1 MYGSTAPIGER
12 TLFGR
17 PLIRKYDCMACVLA
31 LEIRKR
37 SIINILSYDAGTDLT
52 GTKWR
57 TSSGLIARAARS
69 RAVAA
74 SHSALG
80 ALLPFARLARSFNPK
95 SKLAF
100 RVDEP
105 SARRLAIKIIRNLDP
120 QR

>member
-1 MYGSTAPIGER
+1 MGSS
-12 TLFGR
+12 
-17 PLIRKYDCMACVLA
+17 LA
-31 LEIRKR
+31 HTIVGDAFCSENQKTKHYQYLT
-37 SIINILSYDAGTDLT
+37 YDAGTDLT

-105 SARRLAIKIIRNLDP
+105 SARRLAKKIIRNLDP

>member
-1 MYGSTAPIGER
+1 M
-12 TLFGR
+12 
-17 PLIRKYDCMACVLA
+17 
-31 LEIRKR
+31 
-37 SIINILSYDAGTDLT
+37 
-52 GTKWR
+52 
-57 TSSGLIARAARS
+57 SSGLIARAARS

-100 RVDEP
+100 WVDEP